1 MGGRL
6 DLIFVV
12 DMQLPQQ
19 PQYIA
24 SPRQLHGLGLCKTL
38 LEQTNLPDRLTPLTR
53 TTNFFYP
60 MDSQSPTDLNSKCT
74 EIEKRNYHNIALD
87 MVQYKV

>member
-38 LEQTNLPDRLTPLTR
+38 LEQTNLPDRLTLMTR
-53 TTNFFYP
+53 TTSFIP
-60 MDSQSPTDLNSKCT
+60 WIPKLQP
-74 EIEKRNYHNIALD
+74 I
-87 MVQYKV
+87 

>member
-19 PQYIA
+19 PQFTA
-24 SPRQLHGLGLCKTL
+24 TARQLHGLDIVKHWYRANQSSSQTDASDKDGLL
-38 LEQTNLPDRLTPLTR
+38 LLSHGFP
-53 TTNFFYP
+53 NFN
-60 MDSQSPTDLNSKCT
+60 QSKC
-74 EIEKRNYHNIALD
+74 IG
-87 MVQYKV
+87 